1 MFLSFLFLTFF
12 NKVRQN
18 CIYYNLYVIVKLEKL
33 MQDAKNTENFVA
45 DVWQL
50 SYILMDVSFS
60 YQVSI
65 ILQKKYIHKLTNVS
79 KVVPLAVKNLTTKPK
94 GQNSFIL
101 FKLEIPFFW
110 RFIETFDWFHAN
122 LASNSDF
129 DCLTFKIFQ

>member
-18 CIYYNLYVIVKLEKL
+18 CSYYNLYLIVKLEKL

-94 GQNSFIL
+94 GQNSFNLRFLSFGVLLKHLTDFMPIWQVTLIL
-101 FKLEIPFFW
+101 IV
-110 RFIETFDWFHAN
+110 
-122 LASNSDF
+122 
-129 DCLTFKIFQ
+129 

>member
-1 MFLSFLFLTFF
+1 MLLFFSFLFLIFF

-18 CIYYNLYVIVKLEKL
+18 CIYYNLYVKVKQEKL

-94 GQNSFIL
+94 GQNSFIF

-110 RFIETFDWFHAN
+110 RFIEKFD
-122 LASNSDF
+122 
-129 DCLTFKIFQ
+129 